1 LITSL
6 QGILQSMKD
15 GEIVVEV
22 GGVGLRVSVPDSVLE
37 KAPQVGRPVFLHT
50 YLVVREDLLAL
61 YGFSDPEERE
71 IFTMLLGVSGVG
83 PRLALA
89 VISHLSMELLQSAI
103 AGDQPDVLVQV
114 PGIGRKT
121 AEKII
126 IELKDRLDVP
136 FALAEPP
143 SAVDTDVLGALT
155 ALGYSLVEA
164 QSAVQSVPS
173 DAPEELE
180 ERLRIALKSL
190 GGS

>member
-1 LITSL
+1 MITSL
-6 QGILQSMKD
+6 QGILQSMTD

-22 GGVGLRVSVPDSVLE
+22 GGVGLRVSVPDSVLQ
-37 KAPQVGRPVFLHT
+37 KAPQGGRPVFLHT
-50 YLVVREDLLAL
+50 YLVVRADMLAL
-61 YGFSDPEERE
+61 YGFGDPEERE
-71 IFTMLLGVSGVG
+71 IFTMLLGVGGVG

-103 AGDQPDVLVQV
+103 AGNQPDVLVQV

-136 FALAEPP
+136 FVLAEPP

-164 QSAVQSVPS
+164 QAAVQSVPS

>member
-1 LITSL
+1 MITSL
-6 QGILQSMKD
+6 QGILQSMTD

-22 GGVGLRVSVPDSVLE
+22 GGVGLRVSVPDSVLQ

-50 YLVVREDLLAL
+50 YLVVRADMLAL
-61 YGFSDPEERE
+61 YGFGDPEERE
-71 IFTMLLGVSGVG
+71 IFTMLLGVGGVG

-103 AGDQPDVLVQV
+103 AGNQPDVLVQV

-136 FALAEPP
+136 FVLAEPP

-164 QSAVQSVPS
+164 QAAVQSVPS
-173 DAPEELE
+173 DAPDELE

>member
-1 LITSL
+1 MIASI
-6 QGILQSMKD
+6 QGIVQSM
-15 GEIVVEV
+15 GEGGLIVEV
-22 GGVGLRVSVPDSVLE
+22 GGVGLQVHVPDSVL
-37 KAPQVGRPVFLHT
+37 ADIPRVGRQIFLHT
-50 YLVVREDLLAL
+50 YLVVREDALAL
-61 YGFSDPEERE
+61 YGFSDVEQRG
-71 IFTMLLGVSGVG
+71 IFVMLLGVSGVG

-89 VISHLSMELLQSAI
+89 IISNLSLDLLQSAI
-103 AGDQPDVLVQV
+103 VSNQPDVLVQV

-136 FALAEPP
+136 LILAEPP
-143 SAVDTDVLGALT
+143 SAVDSDVLGALT

-164 QSAVQSVPS
+164 KAAMQSVPR
-173 DAPEELE
+173 DAPEDLE

>member
-1 LITSL
+1 VIASV
-6 QGILQSMKD
+6 QGILQSMAEN
-15 GEIVVEV
+15 EIVVEV
-22 GGVGLRVSVPDSVLE
+22 GGVGLRVHVPTSVMGQEL
-37 KAPQVGRPVFLHT
+37 KIGRSVFLHT
-50 YLVVREDLLAL
+50 YLVVREDALAL
-61 YGFSDPEERE
+61 YGFSDVEERE
-71 IFTMLLGVSGVG
+71 IFGMLLGVSGVG

-89 VISHLSMELLQSAI
+89 VISNLSLELLQSAI

-136 FALAEPP
+136 LVLAEPP
-143 SAVDTDVLGALT
+143 SAIDSDVLGALT

-164 QSAVQSVPS
+164 QTAVQSVPS
-173 DAPEELE
+173 DAPDDLE

>member
-1 LITSL
+1 MT
-6 QGILQSMKD
+6 D

-22 GGVGLRVSVPDSVLE
+22 GGVGLRVSVPDSVLQ

-50 YLVVREDLLAL
+50 YLVVRADMLAL
-61 YGFSDPEERE
+61 YGFGDPEERE
-71 IFTMLLGVSGVG
+71 IFTMLLGVGGVG

-103 AGDQPDVLVQV
+103 AGNQPDVLVQV

-136 FALAEPP
+136 FVLAEPP

-164 QSAVQSVPS
+164 QAAVQSVPS

>member
-1 LITSL
+1 MIASI
-6 QGILQSMKD
+6 QGIVQSI
-15 GEIVVEV
+15 GEAEITIEV
-22 GGVGLRVSVPDSVLE
+22 GGVGLQVHVPGSVL
-37 KAPQVGRPVFLHT
+37 ADVPQIGRQIFLHT
-50 YLVVREDLLAL
+50 YLVVREDVLAL
-61 YGFSDPEERE
+61 YGFSDVEQRE

-89 VISHLSMELLQSAI
+89 VLSNLSLDMLQSAI
-103 AGDQPDVLVQV
+103 VGDQPDVLVQV

-136 FALAEPP
+136 RVLAEPP
-143 SAVDTDVLGALT
+143 SAVDSDVLGALT

-164 QSAVQSVPS
+164 KTAVQSVPS

>member
-1 LITSL
+1 MITSL

-22 GGVGLRVSVPDSVLE
+22 GGVGLRVSVPNSVLE

-50 YLVVREDLLAL
+50 HLVVREDLLAL
-61 YGFSDPEERE
+61 YGFADPEERE
-71 IFTMLLGVSGVG
+71 IFSMLLGVGGVG

-89 VISHLSMELLQSAI
+89 VISHLSLDLLQGAI
-103 AGDQPDVLVQV
+103 AGDHPDVLVQV

-136 FALAEPP
+136 FVLAEPP

-173 DAPEELE
+173 DAPEDLE

>member
-1 LITSL
+1 LIASI
-6 QGILQSMKD
+6 QGIVQSID
-15 GEIVVEV
+15 ETEITVEV
-22 GGVGLRVSVPDSVLE
+22 GGVGLSVHVPDSVL
-37 KAPQVGRPVFLHT
+37 ANIPGIGRQVFLHT

-61 YGFSDPEERE
+61 YGFSDVEERE

-89 VISHLSMELLQSAI
+89 VISNLSLDLLQSAI
-103 AGDQPDVLVQV
+103 VGDQPDVLVQV

-136 FALAEPP
+136 LVLAEAP
-143 SAVDTDVLGALT
+143 SAVDSDVLGALT
-155 ALGYSLVEA
+155 ALGYSVVEA
-164 QSAVQSVPS
+164 KAAVQSVPS

>member
-1 LITSL
+1 VIASI
-6 QGILQSMKD
+6 QGIVQSM
-15 GEIVVEV
+15 GEAEITVEV
-22 GGVGLRVSVPDSVLE
+22 GGVGLHVHVPDSVL
-37 KAPQVGRPVFLHT
+37 ANLPRIGRQIFLHT

-61 YGFSDPEERE
+61 YGFSDVEERE
-71 IFTMLLGVSGVG
+71 IFEMLLGVSGVG

-89 VISHLSMELLQSAI
+89 VISNLSLELLQGAI

-126 IELKDRLDVP
+126 IDLKDRLDVP
-136 FALAEPP
+136 LALAEPP
-143 SAVDTDVLGALT
+143 SAIDSDVLGALT
-155 ALGYSLVEA
+155 ALGYSVIEA
-164 QSAVQSVPS
+164 KAAVQSVPP
-173 DAPEELE
+173 DAPEDLE